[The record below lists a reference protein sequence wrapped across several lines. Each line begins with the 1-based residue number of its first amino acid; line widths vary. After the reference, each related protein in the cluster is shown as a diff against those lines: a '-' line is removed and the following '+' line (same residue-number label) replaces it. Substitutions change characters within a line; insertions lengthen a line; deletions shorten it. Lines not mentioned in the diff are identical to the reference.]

1 MHPTLAVF
9 ALPWL
14 DRTVQVDAYPLAH
27 LLAFITMVTLTVR
40 RYARDVGPPAPVLD
54 VFLVAV
60 PAGLLGA
67 HYVAG
72 WTSGH
77 PARNPLDTLAVYR
90 ALDAWSS
97 AGKSAYGGLV
107 AGIGVAALAARVRRL
122 PVGALFDAAAPGL
135 AVGAAIAR
143 LGCFLGGCCYGRPTP
158 SFLGVRFPDG
168 HLGMAK
174 LAAADPR
181 GLHPTQLYL
190 AAASVSIAVVL
201 ATVDARRRRPGDLFR
216 LGAGLYAATS
226 LAIEFL
232 RDDPGRWFAAGLS
245 HSQWIS
251 LAVLGVLSATVAR
264 RALVATAATVVVV
277 TLAAPLARA
286 DDTLPATTVV
296 DVVGRA
302 LAGRDAGAAVVLGRL
317 LEIGGGGPLGTWSR
331 IGLGADRLL
340 DGRLGDA
347 VAEWRAA
354 STDAG
359 ATPWGA
365 QAELAVGLGEAMTGR
380 QDAAIAAFRAAVDG
394 GEGETLAFAA
404 VSLGRVLAATGDP
417 SGAEASFRRVLADH
431 PRSGVAD
438 DAALGLARV
447 LVDQGRLEDA
457 SDVLAQA
464 RRYERAG
471 SYRQAGRDRAL
482 AWEKL
487 AQLGER
493 RLATLLRRRAA
504 RAVAHDRPV
513 VDELLAALTDRYAGR
528 ELRRLRHDVARR
540 FGGEADAQRQP
551 PAAVGRDAAPVRAT
565 ASRAAPDI
573 VTNAARFYAGRALV
587 ALALASFVVAVF
599 VRRGGTRSA
608 RRRAFAPASRCAAR
622 STR

>member
-9 ALPWL
+9 ALPWVEW
-14 DRTVQVDAYPLAH
+14 TVQVDAYPLAH
-27 LLAFITMVTLTVR
+27 LLAFITMVTLTAR
-40 RYARDVGPPAPVLD
+40 RYARAVGPPAPVLD

-60 PAGLLGA
+60 PAALLGA

-107 AGIGVAALAARVRRL
+107 VGIGVAALTARLRSL

-135 AVGAAIAR
+135 AVGATIAR
-143 LGCFLGGCCYGRPTP
+143 VGCFLGGCCYGRPTA
-158 SFLGVRFPDG
+158 SFLGVHFPDG

-174 LAAADPR
+174 LATGDPR

-190 AAASVSIAVVL
+190 AAASLSIAAVL
-201 ATVDARRRRPGDLFR
+201 AIVDARRRRPGDLFR
-216 LGAGLYAATS
+216 LGAGLYAVTT

-251 LAVLGVLSATVAR
+251 LAVLGVLCATLAR
-264 RALVATAATVVVV
+264 RALVTAIAAIVVVV
-277 TLAAPLARA
+277 LAAPLARA
-286 DDTLPATTVV
+286 DDALPTDTVV
-296 DVVGRA
+296 DVLGRA
-302 LAGRDAGAAVVLGRL
+302 LAGRDAGAAGVLGRL
-317 LEIGGGGPLGTWSR
+317 LEIGGGGPLGTWAR

-340 DGRLGDA
+340 DGRLVDA

-354 STDAG
+354 ATG
-359 ATPWGA
+359 AEGTPWGA
-365 QAELAVGLGEAMTGR
+365 QAELAVGLGEVMSGR
-380 QDAAIAAFRAAVDG
+380 PDAAITPFRAAVDAG
-394 GEGETLAFAA
+394 QGETIAFAA
-404 VSLGRVLAATGDP
+404 VSLGRVLAAAGDAP
-417 SGAEASFRRVLADH
+417 GAEASFRRVLADH
-431 PRSGVAD
+431 ARSGVAD
-438 DAALGLARV
+438 DAALGLAHV

-457 SDVLAQA
+457 SDVLGRA

-482 AWEKL
+482 RWNEL
-487 AQLGER
+487 SRLDER

-513 VDELLAALTDRYAGR
+513 VDELLAAVTDRYAGR

-540 FGGEADAQRQP
+540 LGEPDSQRHQH
-551 PAAVGRDAAPVRAT
+551 AVPVRDAAPARTT
-565 ASRAAPDI
+565 ASRAAPPI
-573 VTNAARFYAGRALV
+573 VVDAARFYARRVLV
-587 ALALASFVVAVF
+587 ALALASSVIAVC
-599 VRRGGTRSA
+599 VHRGLRRN
-608 RRRAFAPASRCAAR
+608 AAR
-622 STR
+622 MLRVG